1 MLLIVRGPMACLKLR
16 SLNDGQIGASL
27 GIVKRSIAMMRGLS
41 ELAVSVKGAI
51 VSMNRPYSL

>member
-41 ELAVSVKGAI
+41 ELAVSVQGAI
-51 VSMNRPYSL
+51 VLINRPYAL